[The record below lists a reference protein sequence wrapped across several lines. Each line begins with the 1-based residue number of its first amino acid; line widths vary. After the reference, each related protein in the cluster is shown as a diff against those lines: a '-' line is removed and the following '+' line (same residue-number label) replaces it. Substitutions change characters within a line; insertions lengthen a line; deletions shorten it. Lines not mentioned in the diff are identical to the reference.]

1 MPNKIEPPEP
11 LETPE
16 QREARMKWWHDG
28 HFGMFIHFGL
38 YSGLAGEY
46 KNKPIPQKAAEWYQ
60 SYVGI
65 DDMTYDSMAKPLF
78 HPAENCTK
86 EWAALAKRAGCE
98 YAILTTK
105 HHEGF
110 CLFESKYGDH
120 TSKQLIGRD
129 LVKEYMDTF
138 RNEGLKPGLYHSLID
153 WHHPQYDNR
162 LAKGIPYPKDEA
174 EKRKETSLDH
184 SQYSAYLHNQIDE
197 ILKNYGEP
205 SELWFDFSSPEFDG
219 EEAWGGVTLLN
230 KIRKEHP
237 NVIVNNR
244 LFKRNGSGNGD
255 ADGSTKFDYRYGDI
269 ITPEQF
275 VPPTGIP
282 GVNWE
287 SCMTLNDTWGYNKYD
302 HNYKSKK
309 DLIQTLCKIVSRGG
323 NFLLNIGPRG
333 DGSLT
338 QETYDAFDAIG
349 AWMKI
354 NSEAIKGTRAS
365 PFGEVFEWGVVTRK
379 ESILYLHVFELPASK
394 QLGIPIDSTR
404 VNLVQVLGGNGCS
417 TTVSG
422 DRGRTTIEVQG
433 QLPHPYSSVIK
444 ILLN

>member
-1 MPNKIEPPEP
+1 
-11 LETPE
+11 
-16 QREARMKWWHDG
+16 
-28 HFGMFIHFGL
+28 
-38 YSGLAGEY
+38 
-46 KNKPIPQKAAEWYQ
+46 
-60 SYVGI
+60 
-65 DDMTYDSMAKPLF
+65 
-78 HPAENCTK
+78 
-86 EWAALAKRAGCE
+86 
-98 YAILTTK
+98 
-105 HHEGF
+105 
-110 CLFESKYGDH
+110 
-120 TSKQLIGRD
+120 
-129 LVKEYMDTF
+129 
-138 RNEGLKPGLYHSLID
+138 
-153 WHHPQYDNR
+153 
-162 LAKGIPYPKDEA
+162 
-174 EKRKETSLDH
+174 
-184 SQYSAYLHNQIDE
+184 
-197 ILKNYGEP
+197 
-205 SELWFDFSSPEFDG
+205 LWFDFSSPEFDG
-219 EEAWGGVTLLN
+219 EEGWGGVTLLN

-237 NVIVNNR
+237 NVIANNG

-287 SCMTLNDTWGYNKYD
+287 SCMTLKDTWGYNKYD

-323 NFLLNIGPRG
+323 NFFLNIGPEG

-338 QETYDAFDAIG
+338 QETYDTFDAIG

-365 PFGEVFEWGVVTRK
+365 PFEEVFEWGVVTRK
-379 ESILYLHVFELPASK
+379 ESIFYLHVFELPASK
-394 QLGIPIDSTR
+394 RLGVPIDSKR

-417 TTVSG
+417 TTVSSES
-422 DRGRTTIEVQG
+422 GRTTIEVRG